1 MISISTITHK
11 LQFLH
16 DYAAQIQ
23 NATFADAE
31 DALMEICDYI
41 EPWED
46 GDHWLELTADCTVS
60 GKPVYFWFTADIS
73 GDSMVLTY
81 HDWAHHY

>member
-1 MISISTITHK
+1 
-11 LQFLH
+11 
-16 DYAAQIQ
+16 
-23 NATFADAE
+23 
-31 DALMEICDYI
+31 MELCDYI

-46 GDHWLELTADCTVS
+46 GDHWLELTADRTVS

-73 GDSMVLTY
+73 GDGMVLTY

>member
-1 MISISTITHK
+1 MTLIKNI
-11 LQFLH
+11 QFKNRFTE
-16 DYAAQIQ
+16 DYAAQIK
-23 NATFADAE
+23 NATFDDAE
-31 DALMEICDYI
+31 DVLMELCDYI

-46 GDHWLELTADCTVS
+46 GDHWLELTADRTIS

-73 GDSMVLTY
+73 GDGMILTY